1 MVGKWING
9 KNSLGHWYQEK
20 LEGFRK
26 PCTNGGKRR
35 WPTFSKKIDDNVK
48 HIFREHNEADHWANA
63 GAEVQRKVV
72 IDRKSNGDTW
82 KAVKGFW
89 MAVARTM
96 GEVGAVWSS
105 KKSTEKDGSRSAEVQ
120 SL

>member
-1 MVGKWING
+1 MAN
-9 KNSLGHWYQEK
+9 LLQ
-20 LEGFRK
+20 
-26 PCTNGGKRR
+26 
-35 WPTFSKKIDDNVK
+35 KIDDYVK

-72 IDRKSNGDTW
+72 IDRKSNGDTR
-82 KAVKGFW
+82 KTVKGFW